1 MAKFR
6 IFYSWQ
12 SDRPSQLCRQF
23 IDIALRGAAE
33 ELSRTL
39 GIAIEIDSDTQN
51 EPGTPPITDTI
62 LRKIRECDA
71 FVGDMTFVATTE
83 GGKLV
88 PNPNV
93 MGEYGYALSRK
104 GTRRILLAMN
114 TAFGPP
120 EQLPFDLSHLRHPTT
135 FEAPPDMSDGS
146 RRAARASFTRSL
158 VDHLRVLVEHSRAA
172 AQAEQAGTPEAAE
185 RAREGL
191 QALTSSASWIGRPAI
206 VSSPRVAF
214 YLAPFAAFTGQR
226 LDIHVARQAM
236 STLAPTGLGAADG
249 GVDESQWWVTGA
261 RSVVPGKPNPETLWY
276 ARLLRPGVF
285 EAELNIGHQIDDDP
299 RILIDGFKVEAAFV
313 DLLDKC
319 SLAAG
324 ALGLS
329 GKGFVSA
336 ALILGPIE
344 ADVLMSRLSG
354 RFRKPSVGLGEVT
367 LEAVGQSLGDHL
379 QPIFDA
385 LWMGAGIAEGSMSF
399 RQDGWAGY
407 RGERAYEL

>member
-12 SDRPSQLCRQF
+12 SDRPSRLCRQF

-39 GIAIEIDSDTQN
+39 SLPIEIDSDTQN

-71 FVGDMTFVATTE
+71 FIADVTFVATTD

-93 MGEYGYALSRK
+93 MGEYGYALSQK

-146 RRAARASFTRSL
+146 RRVARALFTRTL
-158 VDHLRVLVEHSRAA
+158 VEHVRILVEHSRAA
-172 AQAEQAGTPEAAE
+172 DEAEQARTPEAAE

-191 QALTSSASWIGRPAI
+191 QALTSSAPWIVKPAI
-206 VSSPRVAF
+206 VSPPRVVF
-214 YLAPFAAFTGQR
+214 YLAPFAALAGHM
-226 LDIHVARQAM
+226 LDIRVARQAM
-236 STLAPTGLGAADG
+236 SVLAPTSLGTANG
-249 GVDESQWWVTGA
+249 GVDESQWWVSGA

-276 ARLLRPGVF
+276 AQLLRPGVF

-299 RILIDGFKVEAAFV
+299 RILVDGFKVEAAFV

-344 ADVLMSRLSG
+344 ADVRMSRLSG

-367 LEAVGQSLGDHL
+367 LETVGQRLGDHL

-399 RQDGWAGY
+399 RHGGWAGY